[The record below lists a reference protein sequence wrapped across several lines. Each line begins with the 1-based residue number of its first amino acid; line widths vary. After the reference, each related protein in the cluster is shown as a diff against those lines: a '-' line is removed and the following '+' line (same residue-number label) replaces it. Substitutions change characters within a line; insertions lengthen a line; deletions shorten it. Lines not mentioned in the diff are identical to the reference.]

1 MAALFCVEMLYT
13 RKLYIVDTNEENSF
27 PETES
32 KLFILDGLE
41 LSNILLKKIPS
52 GIVKMILPKR
62 SEKYD
67 RKNCY
72 YENQLRIKRRYLL
85 AL

>member
-1 MAALFCVEMLYT
+1 MLYT

-41 LSNILLKKIPS
+41 HRIRPSKFDSPYDLYDDDEGKKI
-52 GIVKMILPKR
+52 
-62 SEKYD
+62 
-67 RKNCY
+67 N
-72 YENQLRIKRRYLL
+72 
-85 AL
+85 